1 MENINQIPETP
12 LIQPIQ
18 SIQIP
23 KPTKNK
29 NIFKILFIVSLV
41 VILGIIITFY
51 FVLNNKINQL
61 SNKQT
66 TNITSIPT
74 QTITNTN
81 NEIIPTAVPT
91 SKKITI
97 DPTQILN
104 QLQTT
109 LKTSS
114 PIITR
119 NNNWIDQ
126 NSQNIPLIGQGFGL
140 AGTVSNNYVSKYGN
154 YSDLESI
161 TIDSFKNIQSNI
173 DSFFKS
179 NGFEKDKVN
188 TINHT
193 TNNTIDTIVLG
204 YTKNEAKCLIT
215 LYAKTDPFGD
225 FFCGV
230 VDEKRVAWVK
240 ELSPIFNPNKNLEI
254 IITVD
259 KLIGN
264 YAKGGIGG
272 RWGGGGTAWI
282 ALKTDGV
289 WEKIWGGQDIISC
302 SIANK
307 YQIPKEIY
315 EECQ

>member
-1 MENINQIPETP
+1 MPDTEIPI
-12 LIQPIQ
+12 IQPVQ
-18 SIQIP
+18 FQ
-23 KPTKNK
+23 KPVQNK
-29 NIFKILFIVSLV
+29 NIFKTLFVISLI
-41 VILGIIITFY
+41 VILGIITAFY
-51 FVLNNKINQL
+51 FILNNKINQL
-61 SNKQT
+61 NNKQT
-66 TNITSIPT
+66 VETTPIPT
-74 QTITNTN
+74 QIQTITNNGITPTT
-81 NEIIPTAVPT
+81 IPTAEKNV
-91 SKKITI
+91 I
-97 DPTQILN
+97 DPIQILN
-104 QLQTT
+104 QLQAT

-114 PIITR
+114 PITNR
-119 NNNWIDQ
+119 NNSWIDQ
-126 NSQNIPLIGQGFGL
+126 NSQNIPLIGQDFGL

-179 NGFEKDKVN
+179 NGFEKDKAN

-204 YTKNEAKCLIT
+204 YTKNETKCLIT

-230 VDEKRVAWVK
+230 IDEKRAPWVK
-240 ELSPIFNPNKNLEI
+240 ELSPIFNPNKDLGI

-259 KLIGN
+259 KLVGN
-264 YAKGGIGG
+264 YAKGGTGG
-272 RWGGGGTAWI
+272 RWGGGGAAWI

-289 WEKIWGGQDIISC
+289 WKEIWGGQDIISC
-302 SIANK
+302 SIFNK

-315 EECQ
+315 EDCQ